1 MTLDRKALAGMPGR
15 GMLGRGPV
23 SGGMPGRGAGGA
35 GLPERGRRPFVR
47 PPDDPPGTSRL
58 FVALPVADEVRGEIA
73 ELMTAV
79 AGASIDE
86 RAFGQPRWVRVEGLH
101 VTMRFLGATP
111 DEKQPALAAALRAAA
126 VGVAP
131 FEITLS
137 GGGAFPNA
145 ARPRVLWIGISEG
158 ADRIESLVERL
169 ATQLEPLGWP
179 RESRP
184 FTPHLTLAR
193 TDGVPG
199 ADERA
204 RTLAELAHDVRYSW
218 TADRIV
224 LYKSIVGHGPT
235 RYEVL
240 AESELA
246 GE

>member
-1 MTLDRKALAGMPGR
+1 
-15 GMLGRGPV
+15 
-23 SGGMPGRGAGGA
+23 MPGRGAGGA

-58 FVALPVADEVRGEIA
+58 FVALPVADDVRTAVA

-131 FEITLS
+131 FEIALS

-145 ARPRVLWIGISEG
+145 ARPRVLWIGIAEG

-169 ATQLEPLGWP
+169 AAQLEPLGWP

-204 RTLAELAHDVRYSW
+204 RTLAELAHDVRLSW
-218 TADRIV
+218 TADRII
-224 LYKSIVGHGPT
+224 LYRSIVGHGPT

-240 AESELA
+240 AEAELA
-246 GE
+246 AV